1 MNIENNTSD
10 TQLTVG
16 QLLSQ
21 ARESMGLSQETIAER
36 LCLKVA
42 IVRAIDEDSK
52 PAGVEPTFLRG
63 YMRLYARLVNLPEQ
77 QILALLNKDNP
88 IQEAKVS
95 PMQSYSLGK
104 KRKKREGWLMKLTWV
119 IFIILIAMVGVW
131 WWQDH
136 QAQKQ
141 EFVSMAEQNEKIIS
155 QQDNEKS
162 QTVEHNESTTPSSPF
177 DSLSQ
182 GAASSNVASE
192 ETSDTSTQ
200 AAVTQPETIRTVP
213 LPGSQVTPAP
223 IDRSQINNETAE
235 PAAVV
240 KNDTLNLNFT
250 GDCWL
255 DIRDANKKVLF
266 SGTKKRGDTL
276 NLTGKLPYQVTL
288 GAPANVQ
295 VQFQGKNI
303 DLSRFVKASRAAKLK
318 IPEA

>member
-1 MNIENNTSD
+1 M
-10 TQLTVG
+10 
-16 QLLSQ
+16 
-21 ARESMGLSQETIAER
+21 
-36 LCLKVA
+36 
-42 IVRAIDEDSK
+42 
-52 PAGVEPTFLRG
+52 
-63 YMRLYARLVNLPEQ
+63 
-77 QILALLNKDNP
+77 
-88 IQEAKVS
+88 
-95 PMQSYSLGK
+95 
-104 KRKKREGWLMKLTWV
+104 
-119 IFIILIAMVGVW
+119 
-131 WWQDH
+131 
-136 QAQKQ
+136 
-141 EFVSMAEQNEKIIS
+141 
-155 QQDNEKS
+155 
-162 QTVEHNESTTPSSPF
+162 
-177 DSLSQ
+177 
-182 GAASSNVASE
+182 
-192 ETSDTSTQ
+192 
-200 AAVTQPETIRTVP
+200 
-213 LPGSQVTPAP
+213 TPAP